1 MTKWTNLC
9 WNKIDWK
16 RVEFRNCRL
25 QRQIY
30 NASVF
35 GKQKKVMFF
44 QSIFIC
50 SLDAKLLAVHNFET
64 LYQDRYFGLNQKFYS
79 DASFKFRLAQKL
91 KLEQKGDLT
100 GLASQ
105 YLKQRHIEIKPIR
118 RSKIIQDYVK
128 QFWILMALE
137 PQWKPLFESNS
148 YGFRLDRNEHYTIKY
163 LLNLLDT
170 RSSQSDT
177 ISERFILK
185 IDLRRWFNHMDHDY
199 LLSKFHTPLIIKNQ
213 IQTWLKAGILTD
225 FSSLKDSGSRIA
237 AKLWRRN
244 TIETT
249 YKVHRSLKL
258 AMQAFLCKV
267 ALHGIEQ
274 NLKSTTSL
282 CDISEAVYLPRS
294 FAAIR
299 GPVHELERAMLFARN
314 HSSKIQQSSIQFIH
328 YIDNFLILHHD
339 KEMVLSAKNE
349 IFCWLKSNF
358 GIGFS
363 QYKEWTQEANISI
376 QSSRA
381 GFVFLGFRFIHIKSP
396 AKTYRTKIYPSKKS
410 QKEVIK
416 QIGDFCRKNRS
427 ISTYD
432 LISILS
438 PIILNWANYFRF
450 SECKAIFKK
459 MDFLIFQILRAWVF
473 RRDPRHGRMTI
484 KSKYF
489 PEGRTYIFDQ
499 RRYSDNWVLVG
510 RQKFKNGKIDEK
522 FLPKMAWVRSLK
534 YQSLKT

>member
-30 NASVF
+30 NASFF
-35 GKQKKVMFF
+35 GNQKKIMFL
-44 QSIFIC
+44 QSILIC
-50 SLDAKLLAVHNFET
+50 SLDAKLLAVRSQSEH
-64 LYQDRYFGLNQKFYS
+64 QDKYFWAKPKFYS

-91 KLEQKGDLT
+91 KLEQKG
-100 GLASQ
+100 GLH
-105 YLKQRHIEIKPIR
+105 LKQRHIEIKPIR
-118 RSKIIQDYVK
+118 RSKILQDYVK

-163 LLNLLDT
+163 LLTLLNT
-170 RSSQSDT
+170 RSSQSDA

-185 IDLRRWFNHMDHDY
+185 IDLRRCFNHMDHDY

-225 FSSLKDSGSRIA
+225 FSSLKDSGSR
-237 AKLWRRN
+237 N

-249 YKVHRSLKL
+249 YKVHREHRSLKL

-274 NLKSTTSL
+274 NLKSMTSL
-282 CDISEAVYLPRS
+282 CDVSEAVCLPRS
-294 FAAIR
+294 FAAIP
-299 GPVHELERAMLFARN
+299 GPVHELERAILFARN
-314 HSSKIQQSSIQFIH
+314 HSSKIRQSSIQFIH
-328 YIDNFLILHHD
+328 YMDNFIILHHD

-349 IFCWLKSNF
+349 IFRWLKSNF

-381 GFVFLGFRFIHIKSP
+381 GFVFLGFRFIHIKGP
-396 AKTYRTKIYPSKKS
+396 AKTYRTKIYPSKES

-510 RQKFKNGKIDEK
+510 RQKLKNGKIDEK